1 MKNSIKAIFV
11 IIGTIIGAGFASGQ
25 EIYSFF
31 NIYQENG
38 ILGILISSFLIGIS
52 IYIILKKS
60 SKLKVNSYN
69 ELLEKSAIS
78 NNIKIIL
85 KFIINLF
92 LLISFYIMVAGFGA
106 YFKQEFN
113 VPNILTAIII
123 LIICYITF
131 MKNIEGIAK
140 VNTIIIPVLI
150 IIVIGLG
157 VKCNI
162 ISTISNA
169 SMANMQASGNWLISS
184 IEYASYNTILLVP
197 ILLSLKNYAE
207 KNEKKISI
215 ITTIIFFSLSI
226 IIYFIMFNIE
236 GLENVEI
243 PLVYIANQFGSIY
256 SIIYSIVV
264 VSAIYTTMISAGYG
278 FLNNC
283 TKTKKNYKLL
293 AIIICISA
301 IFISNFSFA
310 KLVNLTYPVFGL
322 LGLIQLW
329 FILRK

>member
-31 NIYQENG
+31 NVYQENG
-38 ILGILISSFLIGIS
+38 ILGILISSILIGIS

-60 SKLKVNSYN
+60 SELNVNSYN

-92 LLISFYIMVAGFGA
+92 ILISFYIMVAGFGA

-140 VNTIIIPVLI
+140 VNTIIIPALI

-169 SMANMQASGNWLISS
+169 SIANMQVSGNWLISS

-197 ILLSLKNYAE
+197 ILLSLKKYAE

-226 IIYFIMFNIE
+226 IIYFIMFNME

-243 PLVYIANQFGSIY
+243 PLVYIANQFGNIY

-283 TKTKKNYKLL
+283 TKTKKSYKLL

-301 IFISNFSFA
+301 VFISNFSFA

>member
-60 SKLKVNSYN
+60 SELKVNSYN

-78 NNIKIIL
+78 KNIKIIL

-113 VPNILTAIII
+113 IPNILTAIII

-157 VKCNI
+157 IKCNI
-162 ISTISNA
+162 ISSISKA
-169 SMANMQASGNWLISS
+169 SMANMEVSGNWLISS

-215 ITTIIFFSLSI
+215 ITTIIFFTLSI
-226 IIYFIMFNIE
+226 IIYFIMFNME

-243 PLVYIANQFGSIY
+243 PLVYIANKFGSIY
-256 SIIYSIVV
+256 SIVYSIVV

-283 TKTKKNYKLL
+283 TKTKKSYKLL

-301 IFISNFSFA
+301 VFISNFSFA
-310 KLVNLTYPVFGL
+310 KLVNLTYPVFST
-322 LGLIQLW
+322 
-329 FILRK
+329 LR

>member
-31 NIYQENG
+31 NVYQENG
-38 ILGILISSFLIGIS
+38 ILGILISSLLIGIS

-329 FILRK
+329 FIVRK

>member
-31 NIYQENG
+31 NVYQENG
-38 ILGILISSFLIGIS
+38 ILGILISSLLIGIS
-52 IYIILKKS
+52 IYIILKKAS
-60 SKLKVNSYN
+60 ELNVNSYN
-69 ELLEKSAIS
+69 QLLEKSAIS

-236 GLENVEI
+236 GLKNVEI
-243 PLVYIANQFGSIY
+243 PLVYIANQFGNIY

>member
-60 SKLKVNSYN
+60 SELKVNSYN

-78 NNIKIIL
+78 KNIKIIL

-106 YFKQEFN
+106 YFKQEFII
-113 VPNILTAIII
+113 PNILTAIII

-157 VKCNI
+157 IKCNI
-162 ISTISNA
+162 ISSISKA
-169 SMANMQASGNWLISS
+169 SMANMEVSGNWLISS

-215 ITTIIFFSLSI
+215 ITTIIFFTLSI
-226 IIYFIMFNIE
+226 IIYFIMFNME

-243 PLVYIANQFGSIY
+243 PLVYIANKFGSIY
-256 SIIYSIVV
+256 SLVYSIVV

-283 TKTKKNYKLL
+283 TKTKKSYKLL

-301 IFISNFSFA
+301 VFISNFSFA

-329 FILRK
+329 FIVRK

>member
-60 SKLKVNSYN
+60 SELKVNSYN

-78 NNIKIIL
+78 KNIKIIL

-106 YFKQEFN
+106 YFKQVFN
-113 VPNILTAIII
+113 IPNILTAIII

-157 VKCNI
+157 IKCNI
-162 ISTISNA
+162 ISSISKA
-169 SMANMQASGNWLISS
+169 SMANMEVSGNWLISS

-215 ITTIIFFSLSI
+215 ITTIIFFTLSI
-226 IIYFIMFNIE
+226 IIYFIMFNME

-243 PLVYIANQFGSIY
+243 PLVYIANKFGSIY
-256 SIIYSIVV
+256 SIVYSIVV

-283 TKTKKNYKLL
+283 TKTKKSYKLL

-301 IFISNFSFA
+301 VFISNFSFA

-329 FILRK
+329 FIVRK

>member
-31 NIYQENG
+31 NVYQENG
-38 ILGILISSFLIGIS
+38 ILGILISSILIGIS

-60 SKLKVNSYN
+60 SELNVNSYN

-92 LLISFYIMVAGFGA
+92 ILISFYIMVAGFGA

-140 VNTIIIPVLI
+140 VNTIIIPALI

-169 SMANMQASGNWLISS
+169 SIANMQVSGNWLISS

-236 GLENVEI
+236 GLKNVEI
-243 PLVYIANQFGSIY
+243 PLVYIANQFGNIY

>member
-31 NIYQENG
+31 NVYQENG
-38 ILGILISSFLIGIS
+38 ILGILISSLLIGIS

>member
-31 NIYQENG
+31 NVYQENG
-38 ILGILISSFLIGIS
+38 ILGILISSILIGIS

-60 SKLKVNSYN
+60 SELNVNSYN

-92 LLISFYIMVAGFGA
+92 ILISFYIMVAGFGA

-140 VNTIIIPVLI
+140 VNTIIIPALI

-169 SMANMQASGNWLISS
+169 SIANMQVSGNWLISS

-197 ILLSLKNYAE
+197 ILLSLKKYAE

-226 IIYFIMFNIE
+226 IIYFIMFNME

-243 PLVYIANQFGSIY
+243 PLVYIANQFGNIY

-283 TKTKKNYKLL
+283 TKTKKGYKLL

-301 IFISNFSFA
+301 VFISNFSFA

>member
-60 SKLKVNSYN
+60 SELKVNSYN

-78 NNIKIIL
+78 KNIKIIL

-113 VPNILTAIII
+113 IPNILTAIII

-157 VKCNI
+157 IKCNI
-162 ISTISNA
+162 ISSISKA
-169 SMANMQASGNWLISS
+169 SMANMEVSGNWLISS

-215 ITTIIFFSLSI
+215 ITTIIFFTLSI
-226 IIYFIMFNIE
+226 IIYFIMFNME

-243 PLVYIANQFGSIY
+243 PLVYIANKFGSIY
-256 SIIYSIVV
+256 SLVYSIVV

-283 TKTKKNYKLL
+283 TKTKKSYKLL

-301 IFISNFSFA
+301 VFISNFSFA

-329 FILRK
+329 FIVRK

>member
-31 NIYQENG
+31 NVYHENG
-38 ILGILISSFLIGIS
+38 ILGILISSLLIGVS
-52 IYIILKKS
+52 IYIILKNS
-60 SKLKVNSYN
+60 SELNVNSYN
-69 ELLEKSAIS
+69 EFLEKSTIS

-92 LLISFYIMVAGFGA
+92 LLISFYIMVSGFGA

-157 VKCNI
+157 IKCNI
-162 ISTISNA
+162 ISSISKA
-169 SMANMQASGNWLISS
+169 SMANMEVSGNWLISS

-215 ITTIIFFSLSI
+215 ITTIIFFTLSI
-226 IIYFIMFNIE
+226 IIYFIMFNME

-243 PLVYIANQFGSIY
+243 PLVYIANKFGSIY
-256 SIIYSIVV
+256 SIVYSIVV

-283 TKTKKNYKLL
+283 TKTKKSYKLL

-301 IFISNFSFA
+301 VFISNFSFA

-329 FILRK
+329 FIVRK

>member
-31 NIYQENG
+31 NVYQENG

-60 SKLKVNSYN
+60 SELKVNSYN

-78 NNIKIIL
+78 KNIKIIL

-106 YFKQEFN
+106 YFKQEFII
-113 VPNILTAIII
+113 PNILTAIII

-157 VKCNI
+157 IKCNI
-162 ISTISNA
+162 ISSISKA
-169 SMANMQASGNWLISS
+169 SMANMEVSGNWLISS

-215 ITTIIFFSLSI
+215 ITTIIFFTLSI
-226 IIYFIMFNIE
+226 IIYFIMFNME

-243 PLVYIANQFGSIY
+243 PLVYIANKFGSIY
-256 SIIYSIVV
+256 SLVYSIVV

-283 TKTKKNYKLL
+283 TKTKKSYKLL

-301 IFISNFSFA
+301 VFISNFSFA

-329 FILRK
+329 FIVRK

>member
-60 SKLKVNSYN
+60 SELKVNSYN

-78 NNIKIIL
+78 KNIKIIL

-113 VPNILTAIII
+113 IPNILTAIII

-157 VKCNI
+157 IKCNI
-162 ISTISNA
+162 ISSISKA
-169 SMANMQASGNWLISS
+169 SMANMEVSGNWLISS

-215 ITTIIFFSLSI
+215 ITTIIFFTLSI
-226 IIYFIMFNIE
+226 IIYFIMFNME

-243 PLVYIANQFGSIY
+243 PLVYIANKFGSIY
-256 SIIYSIVV
+256 SIVYSIVV

-283 TKTKKNYKLL
+283 TKTKKSYKLL

-301 IFISNFSFA
+301 VFISNFSFA

-329 FILRK
+329 FIVRK

>member
-60 SKLKVNSYN
+60 SELKVNSYN

-78 NNIKIIL
+78 KNIKIIL

-113 VPNILTAIII
+113 IPNILTAIII

-157 VKCNI
+157 IKCNI
-162 ISTISNA
+162 ISSISKA
-169 SMANMQASGNWLISS
+169 SMANMEVSGNWLISS

-215 ITTIIFFSLSI
+215 ITTIIFFTLSI
-226 IIYFIMFNIE
+226 IIYFIMFNME

-243 PLVYIANQFGSIY
+243 PLVYIANKSIALF
-256 SIIYSIVV
+256 IV
-264 VSAIYTTMISAGYG
+264 
-278 FLNNC
+278 L
-283 TKTKKNYKLL
+283 
-293 AIIICISA
+293 
-301 IFISNFSFA
+301 
-310 KLVNLTYPVFGL
+310 
-322 LGLIQLW
+322 
-329 FILRK
+329 

>member
-60 SKLKVNSYN
+60 SELKVNSYN

-78 NNIKIIL
+78 KNIKIIL

-106 YFKQEFN
+106 YFKQEFII
-113 VPNILTAIII
+113 PNILTAIII

-157 VKCNI
+157 IKCNI
-162 ISTISNA
+162 ISSISKA
-169 SMANMQASGNWLISS
+169 SMANMEVSGNWLISS

-215 ITTIIFFSLSI
+215 ITTIIFFTLSI
-226 IIYFIMFNIE
+226 IIYFIMFNME

-243 PLVYIANQFGSIY
+243 PLVYIANKFGSIY
-256 SIIYSIVV
+256 SIVYSIVV

-283 TKTKKNYKLL
+283 TKTKKSYKLL

-301 IFISNFSFA
+301 VFISNFSFA

-329 FILRK
+329 FIVRK

>member
-31 NIYQENG
+31 NICQENG

-60 SKLKVNSYN
+60 SELKVNSYN

-78 NNIKIIL
+78 KNIKIIL

-113 VPNILTAIII
+113 IPNILTAIII

-131 MKNIEGIAK
+131 MKNIEGIAT

-157 VKCNI
+157 IKCNI
-162 ISTISNA
+162 ISSISKA
-169 SMANMQASGNWLISS
+169 SMANMEVSGNWLISS

-215 ITTIIFFSLSI
+215 ITTIIFFTLSI
-226 IIYFIMFNIE
+226 IIYFIMFNME

-243 PLVYIANQFGSIY
+243 PLVYIANKFGSIY
-256 SIIYSIVV
+256 SIVYSIVV

-283 TKTKKNYKLL
+283 TKTKKSYKLL

-301 IFISNFSFA
+301 VFISNFSFA

-329 FILRK
+329 FIVRK